1 MGDELITITKAEYF
15 KLLDDQA
22 MLDSLIECGVD
33 NWDGFDY
40 ALELQEQDETFGT
53 N

>member
-1 MGDELITITKAEYF
+1 MDEMITISLKEYIQL
-15 KLLDDQA
+15 KK
-22 MLDSLIECGVD
+22 DSDWLYYLECAGVD

-40 ALELQEQDETFGT
+40 ALELKKQDEDFGT

>member
-33 NWDGFDY
+33 NWDGY
-40 ALELQEQDETFGT
+40 AIAMEYKREYSVAD
-53 N
+53 